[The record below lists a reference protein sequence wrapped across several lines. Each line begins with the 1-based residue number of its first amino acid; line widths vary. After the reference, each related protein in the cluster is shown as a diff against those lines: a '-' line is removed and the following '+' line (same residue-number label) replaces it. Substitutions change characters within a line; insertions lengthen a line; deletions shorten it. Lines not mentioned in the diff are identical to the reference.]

1 MKDHNLNILIP
12 LYSTGRNRARSTDW
26 CKEDTTDSFLNSS
39 FKFYIPVHIYVYI
52 RAYIH
57 IFTCTYI
64 KEATS
69 DSAEVIIK
77 PDLMGHH
84 MWRGVLLGLRI
95 YT

>member
-1 MKDHNLNILIP
+1 MHT
-12 LYSTGRNRARSTDW
+12 YT
-26 CKEDTTDSFLNSS
+26 
-39 FKFYIPVHIYVYI
+39 HIYTY
-52 RAYIH
+52 
-57 IFTCTYI
+57 TYI